1 MKNEVSDKPNMFQR
15 AMNFLN
21 KRKLAYG
28 QVFRGDSIANQV
40 VMADLAKFCRAVE
53 PTFHADARVHA
64 RLEGRREVFLR
75 ITEHLNLSAEELY
88 NLYSKGQ
95 IK

>member
-1 MKNEVSDKPNMFQR
+1 MDNNLAVKQSLFQR
-15 AMNFLN
+15 TVEFLN

-28 QVFRGDSIANQV
+28 QVFRSDSLANQV
-40 VMADLAKFCRAVE
+40 VMADLAKFCRATE
-53 PTFHADARVHA
+53 PTFHTDPRIHA

-75 ITEHLNLSAEELY
+75 ITEHLHLSSEELF